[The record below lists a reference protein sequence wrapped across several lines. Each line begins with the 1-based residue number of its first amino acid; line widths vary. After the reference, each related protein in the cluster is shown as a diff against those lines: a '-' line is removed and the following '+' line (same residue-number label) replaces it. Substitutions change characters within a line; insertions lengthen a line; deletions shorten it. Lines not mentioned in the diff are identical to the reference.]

1 MFLNSKSNTGA
12 FTLNV
17 LQKKKSECESFNYLK
32 IFNYLMIEEFW
43 LKSLKN
49 VFLFNSREV
58 FFSQK
63 HVRQKK
69 KLSVVFFF
77 IYPNYVVTLTSKLSS
92 ISPIDA
98 LASSMSAD
106 DATAK
111 KTKQVFSPNICS

>member
-69 KLSVVFFF
+69 
-77 IYPNYVVTLTSKLSS
+77 N
-92 ISPIDA
+92 
-98 LASSMSAD
+98 
-106 DATAK
+106 
-111 KTKQVFSPNICS
+111 